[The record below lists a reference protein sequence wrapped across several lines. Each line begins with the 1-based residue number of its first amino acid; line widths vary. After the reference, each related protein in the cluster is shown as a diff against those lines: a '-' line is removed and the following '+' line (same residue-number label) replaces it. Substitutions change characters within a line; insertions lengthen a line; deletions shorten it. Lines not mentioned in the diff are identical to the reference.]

1 MRTRF
6 FATILIATPLAASC
20 GSSTGPGTQPVGNV
34 VLHDA
39 NNYMSTGALA
49 IPVIETAAAADIQ
62 VCWNNLKKNL
72 LCHDITSGTDTS
84 IDNVGFAKIPH
95 IGQMDVEMRLATGK
109 DVTNLVAT
117 YGQIKTAQTTGGC
130 TTLSALANQTST
142 ANPTIVPATD
152 YTEAVDSS
160 GTTTTQ
166 YLMLFTHGT
175 VEGAGAQGM
184 VFIKPTSVAPGSMT
198 TMVEAPDAC
207 ASNILTFNATLGT
220 TVSIPAAGPWKV
232 DWSQLTKDSFGNPL
246 DFAHTKV
253 DKVDVGFYQGKT
265 PADLQANFLDLDQP
279 TFYTSLYSVAVP
291 AGQKWVDL
299 MGAKDAG
306 GAALDFSRTDG
317 TWAVAVLCSTCSVPA
332 PVALT
337 VLQVM

>member
-20 GSSTGPGTQPVGNV
+20 GSSTTGTGTQPVGNV

-39 NNYMSTGALA
+39 DNYSSTGSLT

-62 VCWNNLKKNL
+62 VCWNNLQKNL
-72 LCHDITSGTDTS
+72 LCHDITSGTETS
-84 IDNVGFAKIPH
+84 IDNVGFAKIPR
-95 IGQMDVEMRLATGK
+95 IGQMDVEQRLATGQ

-130 TTLSALANQTST
+130 TMLSALANQTST

-152 YTEAVDSS
+152 YTEAVDAT
-160 GTTTTQ
+160 GTSTTQ

-184 VFIKPTSVAPGSMT
+184 VFIKPRSTSTNM
-198 TMVEAPDAC
+198 MVEAPDAC
-207 ASNILTFNATLGT
+207 STVPPILNFSAVLGT
-220 TVSIPAAGPWKV
+220 SVSIPAAGPWKV
-232 DWSQLTKDSFGNPL
+232 DWSQLTKDSFGNTL
-246 DFAHTKV
+246 DFARTKV

-279 TFYTSLYSVAVP
+279 TFYTSLYSVAAT

-299 MGAKDAG
+299 MGAKDTG
-306 GAALDFSRTDG
+306 GAALDFTRTDG